1 MTPSNKQQKTKN
13 NLKNKI
19 KKMKAT
25 INSDKNNSN
34 LSWSKKILLT
44 FVFVFVSSP
53 FFAQAFDKF
62 DGQDDVT
69 SIIVNKKMF
78 ELMSKVK
85 VDASDKETQQYLSLI
100 KKLDNLKVFTTK
112 STRVEGEMRVAAD
125 KYIKSAGLEELMR
138 VNENGRNVKIL
149 VKSGTTDSQIRE
161 LLMFIE
167 GAKND
172 DTVLMS
178 LTGNF
183 DLNEISILT
192 DKMRIPGGD
201 DLKKATKGKK

>member
-1 MTPSNKQQKTKN
+1 
-13 NLKNKI
+13 
-19 KKMKAT
+19 
-25 INSDKNNSN
+25 
-34 LSWSKKILLT
+34 
-44 FVFVFVSSP
+44 
-53 FFAQAFDKF
+53 
-62 DGQDDVT
+62 
-69 SIIVNKKMF
+69 
-78 ELMSKVK
+78 
-85 VDASDKETQQYLSLI
+85 
-100 KKLDNLKVFTTK
+100 LDNLKVFTTK

-201 DLKKATKGKK
+201 DLKKATKGKE

>member
-1 MTPSNKQQKTKN
+1 MKSINPNPSFCTPAKQIQKN
-13 NLKNKI
+13 SRLSSA
-19 KKMKAT
+19 KKFL
-25 INSDKNNSN
+25 I
-34 LSWSKKILLT
+34 IVLL
-44 FVFVFVSSP
+44 VFIASP
-53 FFAQAFDKF
+53 IFAQTAFDKF

-78 ELMSKVK
+78 DLMSKVK
-85 VDASDKETQQYLSLI
+85 VDASDKETQQYLALI

-112 STRVEGEMRVAAD
+112 STRVEGEMKLVAD

-138 VNENGRNVKIL
+138 VNENGRNIKIL
-149 VKSGTTDSQIRE
+149 VKSGSTDSQIKE

-178 LTGNF
+178 LTGTF

-201 DLKKATKGKK
+201 DLKKATKNKK